1 MLDHL
6 GLDVSDYERSKDFY
20 EKALAPLGLRVLM
33 EPIPGVGGFGGDDG
47 KPFFW
52 IGNRG
57 RGAQTAVH
65 VAFAAPDRATV
76 DAFHAAA
83 LDAGR
88 PTTAAPACVRSTTRT
103 ITAPS
108 CSTPTATTSRPSAT
122 GRRNAYFGASSIS
135 FSSRL
140 STLPVALRGSSSRN
154 QISRGTL
161 KPARFILT

>member
-6 GLDVSDYERSKDFY
+6 GLDVTDYERSKAFY

-57 RGAQTAVH
+57 RASQSGVH
-65 VAFAAPDRATV
+65 VAFAAPDRAIV

-83 LDAGR
+83 LDAGATDNGGPDVREIYHPHYYGAFVLDPDGNNVEAVCHR
-88 PTTAAPACVRSTTRT
+88 PA
-103 ITAPS
+103 
-108 CSTPTATTSRPSAT
+108 
-122 GRRNAYFGASSIS
+122 
-135 FSSRL
+135 
-140 STLPVALRGSSSRN
+140 
-154 QISRGTL
+154 
-161 KPARFILT
+161 